1 MSNHPSEN
9 DSHSEG
15 KISSHDFLKY
25 IGAIGAILGLS
36 SLSFIKTFGDLSNE
50 TNLHT
55 SSESKPIPH
64 TSPHTLNLDSL

>member
-36 SLSFIKTFGDLSNE
+36 SLSFIKTFGALSNG
-50 TNLHT
+50 TNPQTNIHT

-64 TSPHTLNLDSL
+64 T